1 MSILARL
8 TPGAPMKDPR
18 EGRGAGESEAS
29 VAEIGMAVGQLDW
42 FTHALVMQQ
51 HCDQD
56 PPNMA
61 AVLNR
66 IESLIV
72 KAWMAGSGRAQISR
86 ERIEKMAGALWA
98 DFAMG
103 YKLTDLERAS
113 LCGMS
118 DRGFRS
124 GPHEIYREVSAELA
138 SIASDGFRDVKRQL
152 AK

>member
-1 MSILARL
+1 MSVLARL
-8 TPGAPMKDPR
+8 TAGAPMNDPR
-18 EGRGAGESEAS
+18 EGRGTGESEVT

-66 IESLIV
+66 IENLVV
-72 KAWMAGSGRAQISR
+72 KAWMNGSGRPQMSR

-98 DFAMG
+98 DFAMA
-103 YKLTDLERAS
+103 YKLTDLERSS

-138 SIASDGFRDVKRQL
+138 SIAADGFRDVKRQL

>member
-18 EGRGAGESEAS
+18 EGRGTGESE
-29 VAEIGMAVGQLDW
+29 VTLTEIGMAVGQLDW
-42 FTHALVMQQ
+42 FTHALVMQL
-51 HCDQD
+51 HCDQE

-66 IESLIV
+66 IEYLVV
-72 KAWMAGSGRAQISR
+72 KAWMAGQGRPSMSR
-86 ERIEKMAGALWA
+86 DRIEKMAGALWA
-98 DFAMG
+98 DFALA
-103 YKLTDLERAS
+103 YKLTDLERAE

-138 SIASDGFRDVKRQL
+138 SIAADGFRDVKRQL